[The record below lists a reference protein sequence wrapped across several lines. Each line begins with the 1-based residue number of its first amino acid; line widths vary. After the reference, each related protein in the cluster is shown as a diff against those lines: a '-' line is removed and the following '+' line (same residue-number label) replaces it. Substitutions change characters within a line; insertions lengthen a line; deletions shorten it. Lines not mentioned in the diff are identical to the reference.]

1 MKPIEVNYQIIDNM
15 TEEQKT
21 KILKEIYRICQ
32 YIVNF
37 EERFSDDHEETAL
50 WINEVFN
57 GKEPDVRGI

>member
-15 TEEQKT
+15 TEE
-21 KILKEIYRICQ
+21 
-32 YIVNF
+32 IVNF